1 MGKDFRFLTPRWLY
15 FVTFAV
21 SGFSGLIYESIWSH
35 YLKLFLGH
43 AALAQSL
50 VLIIFMGGMAGGAWV
65 ASRYSSRWKFPLLA
79 YAIVEAIIGVL
90 AMVFHK
96 VFGSVIDAFYFSILP
111 NIGAPIV
118 GSMLKWS
125 AAALLI
131 FPQSVLLG
139 MTFPLMST
147 GILRRYPSTP
157 GGSLAMLYFTNSIGA
172 AVGVLASGFWLIGSV
187 GLPGTIF
194 TAGLL
199 NIGLALAVYVMVKLD
214 PAPEVPPIASSP
226 TQDTESRDIGSLF
239 LIAAFITG
247 AASFIYEIGWIRM
260 LSLVLGST
268 THSFELMLSAFIT
281 GLAFGGLWIKRRID
295 TVGDPVRFSGRV
307 QIFMGTAA
315 MLTLPVY
322 AMTFEWM
329 EGLLHALRI
338 SDAGFVIFSLGS
350 HLIALA
356 VMLPATFLAGMTLPL
371 FTHVIMKSGG
381 GERAIGRVY
390 AANTFGAI
398 IGVVFAINIGLPMM
412 GLKNLIAFGAALDVI
427 LGLVLLARST
437 DARRVSRLA
446 GGALIG
452 VGAIAPILFAY
463 DLDQKLLISGVF
475 RNGNLGILDDFEIE
489 YYEDGRTA
497 TISIAKWNDDVVTIA
512 TNGKPDAAIYL
523 GDENRIASD
532 EVTMMLI
539 GSLPLAYKPD
549 ARVVGI
555 IGMGSGLTG
564 HTMLAD
570 PQIQRLDTIEIEV
583 KITEAAKLGY
593 GERVER
599 VFNDPRSVIH
609 IDDAKTYFSLRN
621 QRYDVIVAE
630 PSNPWVS
637 GVASL
642 FSEEFYNT
650 VTNYLAED
658 GLFVQWIQLY
668 EFTDSLVISVLKA
681 MSPHF
686 SDYTIYSTNN
696 DDIFVVA
703 TVNGKLGEPDFSRVL
718 NGKIGQEL
726 RRINLVTED
735 DYLVRKVAE
744 KETIEKLFDYY
755 SVPANSDYFPYLDLN
770 AGKARFAQREATLF
784 RSTSSAPLPL
794 LELLHDEQLQ
804 LDNIQLDDS
813 LNRVNAIEMAEK
825 IFLEVMQHESSALAD
840 APDTNIFLIARNLS
854 SLRAQC
860 ALADNESLSL
870 RYSYSVAAATLPFL
884 RPERA
889 SELMTFIAEP
899 ECWSGASTNAR
910 DWLALL
916 QAIAARDVVGMG
928 RFGTAILQNDELPDD
943 PRIREYVL
951 AAAMLGQMETG
962 QPQEAYELWM
972 NYGEDRFPNG
982 IVHSE
987 YFVWVREIAKYD
999 AIRSQPRPDSHSLH
1013 LKSGMAPH

>member
-1 MGKDFRFLTPRWLY
+1 MGKDLRILAPRWLY
-15 FVTFAV
+15 FVTFTV

-50 VLIIFMGGMAGGAWV
+50 VLIIFMGGMAAGAWV

-79 YAIVEAIIGVL
+79 YAIVEAIIGVM

-96 VFGSVIDAFYFSILP
+96 VFGSVIDVFYLSILP
-111 NIGAPIV
+111 NTGVPIV

-214 PAPEVPPIASSP
+214 PAPEAPPLASSP
-226 TQDTESRDIGSLF
+226 TQKTESREIGSLF
-239 LIAAFITG
+239 LVAAFITG

-295 TVGDPVRFSGRV
+295 SVGDPVRFSGRV
-307 QIFMGTAA
+307 QIFMGAAA

-338 SDAGFVIFSLGS
+338 SETGFVLFSLGS

-398 IGVVFAINIGLPMM
+398 IGVVFAINIGMPMM
-412 GLKNLIAFGAALDVI
+412 GMKNLIAFGAALDVI

-437 DARRVSRLA
+437 DVRRVTRLA

-452 VGAIAPILFAY
+452 VGAIAPILFVY

-475 RNGNLGILDDFEIE
+475 RNGNLGILDDFEVV

-497 TISIAKWNDDVVTIA
+497 SISIAKWNDDVVTIA

-549 ARVVGI
+549 TQDVGI

-564 HTMLAD
+564 HTMLGD

-583 KITEAAKLGY
+583 KIAEAAELGY

-599 VFNDPRSVIH
+599 VFNDSRSVIH
-609 IDDAKTYFSLRN
+609 FDDAKTYFSLQN
-621 QRYDVIVAE
+621 KRYDVIVAE

-650 VTNYLAED
+650 VINYLVED

-703 TVNGKLGEPDFSRVL
+703 TINGKLGEPDFSRVL

-726 RRINLVTED
+726 RRINLVTKD
-735 DYLVRKVAE
+735 DYLLRKVAE
-744 KETIEKLFDYY
+744 KATIEKLFDFYA
-755 SVPANSDYFPYLDLN
+755 VPPNSDYFPYLDLN

-784 RSTSSAPLPL
+784 RNASAAPLPF
-794 LELLHDEQLQ
+794 LELLHDEQLR
-804 LDNIQLDDS
+804 LDNIQLEDS
-813 LNRVNAIEMAEK
+813 LDRANAIRMAEE
-825 IFLEVMQHESSALAD
+825 IFLEVMPHESSALAD
-840 APDTNIFLIARNLS
+840 TPDTNIYLIARNLS

-860 ALADNESLSL
+860 ALADNESRSL
-870 RYSYSVAAATLPFL
+870 QYSYRVAAATLPFMV
-884 RPERA
+884 PERA
-889 SELMTFIAEP
+889 SQLMTFIAEP
-899 ECWSGASTNAR
+899 DCWAGASANAR

-916 QAIAARDVVGMG
+916 QAIAARDAVGMG
-928 RFGTAILQNDELPDD
+928 RFGTAVLRDDKLLDD
-943 PRIREYVL
+943 PQMREYVL
-951 AAAMLGQMETG
+951 AAAMLGLIETG
-962 QPQEAYELWM
+962 QPIEAYELWT
-972 NYGEDRFPNG
+972 NYGKDRFRQG
-982 IVHSE
+982 IVHSD
-987 YFVWVREIAKYD
+987 YFVWIREIARHD
-999 AIRSQPRPDSHSLH
+999 AIRSQQQPVPHSLK
-1013 LKSGMAPH
+1013 LKSGMAP